1 MTNLNDIISTFS
13 SEDRQRFISYLDKKN
28 KRNDTKNIQL
38 FNYLLNNKLNSN
50 EICLKLYGSLKK
62 DAYHAL
68 RKRLYQS
75 IIDFIA
81 NNSIQEENS
90 IDMQIIKYILA
101 SRSFLQHKQYQV
113 AYKILDKAELLASE
127 HYLFPLL
134 NEIYHTKIQYAHTA
148 PSISIDELTI
158 KFKENQKNH
167 QLEDQLNIVYAKIK
181 HILNNISYK
190 GDIVDFQTVLN
201 QTLQEHNIS
210 FNDSM
215 SFKSL
220 YQLATIVSISAFVT
234 KDYLKIEPFLINTYH
249 VINTHKNKEK
259 QLFYHIQIIY
269 LIANTLFRNKKFNE
283 SFRYLKLMHKHM
295 LLKQKKHYNTYK
307 LKYHLLTALNHNY
320 SNRQKTA
327 IEILEP
333 LITNKH
339 PDTESLLDIHL
350 SLIMFYFQKGDLK
363 KAHTLFSK
371 FYHTDQWYTEKAG
384 KEWVIKK
391 SLIEILLHIELNN
404 IDLVESRLLSFKR
417 NYYDYLKS
425 IDQQRVI
432 TYLNFIESY
441 YKTPEAITS
450 NEFKNTVEQSFN
462 WVDIHKK
469 DIFVIS
475 FYSWLKGKMNNQDLY
490 TTTLNLIAQAQQEL
504 TNT

>member
-13 SEDRQRFISYLDKKN
+13 HEDQHRFTTYLDKKN
-28 KRNDTKNIQL
+28 KRSDTKNIQL
-38 FNYLLNNKLNSN
+38 FNYLLNDELNSN

-113 AYKILDKAELLASE
+113 AYKVLDKAEALASE

-134 NEIYHTKIQYAHTA
+134 NEIYHTKIQYAHTN
-148 PSISIDELTI
+148 PSVSVDELTR
-158 KFKENQKNH
+158 KFEANQKNH
-167 QLEDQLNIVYAKIK
+167 QLEDQLNIVYAKTK
-181 HILNNISYK
+181 QTLNDITYK

-210 FNDSM
+210 INDSM

-220 YQLATIVSISAFVT
+220 YQLTTIVSISAFVT
-234 KDYLKIEPFLINTYH
+234 KDYLKIEPFLINTYNI
-249 VINTHKNKEK
+249 INTHKNKEK

-283 SFRYLKLMHKHM
+283 SFQYLKLMYKHM
-295 LLKQKKHYNTYK
+295 LLKQKKYYNTYK
-307 LKYHLLTALNHNY
+307 LKYHLLVALNHNY
-320 SNRQKTA
+320 SNKQKTA
-327 IEILEP
+327 IDILEP
-333 LITNKH
+333 LAINKH
-339 PDTESLLDIHL
+339 QDTESLLDIHL
-350 SLIMFYFQKGDLK
+350 SLIMFYFQKGNLK

-391 SLIEILLHIELNN
+391 NLIEILLHIELNN

-417 NYYDYLKS
+417 SYYGYLKS

-432 TYLNFIESY
+432 TYLSFVESY
-441 YKTPEAITS
+441 YKTPEIVTS
-450 NEFKNTVEQSFN
+450 NKFKNTMAESFN
-462 WVDIHKK
+462 WIDIHKE

-475 FYSWLKGKMNNQDLY
+475 FYSWLKGKTNNLDLY
-490 TTTLNLIAQAQQEL
+490 TTTLNLIERSQQEL